1 MKTKEKTNEKIIDDN
16 YKQIDKDTI
25 RVHRYWKLISIILV
39 ILLVGAIGYI
49 KEQSVKKIPEPI
61 VKYHLAKFITNMRS
75 ISSDHVM
82 VRKNLECAY
91 TFTSRKGKKQLDK
104 IINDVNLNDKL
115 EQKILVSVQISSI
128 KQKHKTLYT
137 VTWVETEYL
146 NSKVLSAANFEGF
159 FRLEFLPVKLSDNS
173 YLMNPAGIFINNIVI
188 NKISKP
194 KLDS

>member
-1 MKTKEKTNEKIIDDN
+1 MKTKIRTDRKIIGNN
-16 YKQIDKDTI
+16 YKQSDKDTI
-25 RVHRYWKLISIILV
+25 RVHRYWKLTSIILA
-39 ILLVGAIGYI
+39 ILLVAAIGCI
-49 KEQSVKKIPEPI
+49 KEQSVKKISEPI
-61 VKYHLAKFITNMRS
+61 VKYHLTKFITNMRS
-75 ISSDHVM
+75 ISSDPVM

-104 IINDVNLNDKL
+104 ILKEINLKDKL
-115 EQKILVSVQISSI
+115 AQKILVSVQISSI

-137 VTWVETEYL
+137 VTWVESEYQ
-146 NSKVLSAANFEGF
+146 NSKILSVANFEGF

-173 YLMNPAGIFINNIVI
+173 YLMNPAGLFINNIVI

>member
-1 MKTKEKTNEKIIDDN
+1 MSQKKFEGKIDN
-16 YKQIDKDTI
+16 W
-25 RVHRYWKLISIILV
+25 RVNREDSSTVPKFWKKASIILA
-39 ILLVGAIGYI
+39 ILFVFAIGYI
-49 KEQSVKKIPEPI
+49 ILDKQSKEKTPVPI

-91 TFTSRKGKKQLDK
+91 TFTSHKGKKQLDK

-115 EQKILVSVQISSI
+115 AQKILVSVQISSI

-137 VTWVETEYL
+137 VTWIETEYL
-146 NSKVLSAANFEGF
+146 NSKVLSTANFEGF